1 MTRIKVAL
9 ALLTMTLTAGLV
21 LSSQKPEKQLP
32 ISGLNGT
39 GIGYVVCAVDDVT
52 GESLGIVEVPYHV
65 INPEKR
71 KKHGLPPLEMSEFDA
86 SVRNATALISQ
97 DAGTKRN
104 WICSTVYRDQ
114 HGNVLGCKGAC
125 GDCVTVRVVPQ
136 IQ

>member
-1 MTRIKVAL
+1 MTRLRIGLV
-9 ALLTMTLTAGLV
+9 LLTLTLTATVMLAARR
-21 LSSQKPEKQLP
+21 PEAPQLP
-32 ISGLNGT
+32 IAGLNGT
-39 GIGYVVCAVDDVT
+39 GIGYCVT
-52 GESLGIVEVPYHV
+52 VEAADGTVLGNVEVPYHI

-71 KKHGLPPLEMSEFDA
+71 KAHGLPPLQIQEFEA
-86 SVRNATALISQ
+86 SVRNAAALISP